1 MLQYDVT
8 HQMLRLG
15 YVSGQE
21 DFLDFTKEREQERDD
36 TMDAVEIGLGGGRV
50 SARGRGGG
58 RGEMPAGRLLA
69 SGMGKEEMIADFV
82 LFLR

>member
-1 MLQYDVT
+1 MF
-8 HQMLRLG
+8 RLG
-15 YVSGQE
+15 NVSEQE
-21 DFLDFTKEREQERDD
+21 DFLDFTKEREQERTD
-36 TMDAVEIGLGGGRV
+36 TIDAVEIGVGGGGM

-69 SGMGKEEMIADFV
+69 SGMGKEDMIADFV